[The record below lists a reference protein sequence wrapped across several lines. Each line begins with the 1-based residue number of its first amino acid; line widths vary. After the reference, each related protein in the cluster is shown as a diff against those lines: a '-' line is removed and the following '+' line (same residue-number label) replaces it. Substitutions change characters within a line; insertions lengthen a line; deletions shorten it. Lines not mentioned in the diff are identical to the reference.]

1 MNKKTT
7 IYDIAKVLDITA
19 ASVSRALNNN
29 PKISESTRKL
39 VLETAAKMNYK
50 QNKLALALRSGKS
63 YNVGVIV
70 PRIDSNFFASIIRG
84 IEEELYAHKYNVII
98 CQTHE
103 DEKREFENMNTLL
116 NAQVDGILMSVS
128 NVASENSSENDRIIK
143 KVIEKNVP
151 LVFFDR
157 KKNIEGVSSVTIND
171 YEVSYLAT
179 KHLIEQGCSRIAHFK
194 GNQALEIFAN
204 RLGGYKQALLDSGI
218 DFDENYVVQTKSSV
232 EGGAQAVKD
241 LMKLKNPPDAIFSS
255 SDFAALGAIQELK
268 AEGLQIP
275 EDFCVVGFGNEP
287 FTDFMELPMST
298 VDQVP
303 LEMGKMTAKVFLEH
317 IDNTGNAK
325 IEKKVVLTSELNIRQ
340 SSLRHLESQPLEVVN
355 NKKGVKI

>member
-1 MNKKTT
+1 MSKKTT

-29 PKISESTRKL
+29 PKISESIRKL

-70 PRIDSNFFASIIRG
+70 SRIDSNFFGSVIRG
-84 IEEELYAHKYNVII
+84 IEEELYAHKYNII
-98 CQTHE
+98 IYQTHE
-103 DEKREFENMNTLL
+103 DEKREFENINTLL
-116 NAQVDGILMSVS
+116 NAQVEGILMSVS
-128 NVASENSSENDRIIK
+128 NVASKNVSENDRIIK

-157 KKNIEGVSSVTIND
+157 KKNIDGVSSVTIND
-171 YEVSYLAT
+171 YDVSYRAT
-179 KHLIEQGCSRIAHFK
+179 KHLIEQGCSRISHFK

-218 DFDENYVVQTKSSV
+218 DYDENYVIQTKSSLE
-232 EGGAQAVKD
+232 EGAKAVD
-241 LMKLKNPPDAIFSS
+241 TLMKLKNPPDAIFSS
-255 SDFAALGAIQELK
+255 GDFAALGAIQQLK
-268 AEGLQIP
+268 SRGIQIP

-303 LEMGKMTAKVFLEH
+303 LEMGRITAKVFLEH
-317 IDNTGNAK
+317 IDNKGNVK
-325 IEKKVVLTSELNIRQ
+325 IEKKVVLSSELNIRK
-340 SSLRHLESQPLEVVN
+340 SSSRNSIV
-355 NKKGVKI
+355 